1 MYSGLAQTEEAPAL
15 LTVAGAVANPEDGGL
30 DSSTGNDMQLED
42 KVVMITGGS
51 EGLGAALARRV
62 TEEGAAVS
70 ICARSKAPLEQVC
83 REIEAEG
90 GRCLAAVADVTDPD
104 AIARWLELTSAELGP
119 IDAFVNNASLLG
131 DRDAIEEYDLD
142 TWRTVIEVNLTGAFI
157 CAKAAVPY
165 LRETRGSL
173 VHVSSG
179 VGDHGRPYWGAYCAS
194 KNGLE
199 ALSEMMAGELAEDGV
214 RVNAVDPGSM
224 RTDMRAAAYP
234 SEDPDT
240 LPEPYEVTDVFVY
253 LASDRSR
260 EISGH
265 RFKAK
270 EFEVSV
276 R

>member
-1 MYSGLAQTEEAPAL
+1 
-15 LTVAGAVANPEDGGL
+15 
-30 DSSTGNDMQLED
+30 MQLED
-42 KVVMITGGS
+42 NVAMITGGS
-51 EGLGAALARRV
+51 AGLGAALARRFA
-62 TEEGAAVS
+62 EEGAAVS
-70 ICARSKAPLEQVC
+70 ICARSKGALDEVC

-90 GRCLAAVADVTDPD
+90 SRCLAVVADVTNPD
-104 AIARWLELTSAELGP
+104 EVARWLKLTRTELGP

-131 DRDAIEEYDLD
+131 DRVAIEDYDLE
-142 TWRTVIEVNLTGAFI
+142 TWRAVIDVNLTGAFI

-165 LRETRGSL
+165 LRGTRGSL
-173 VHVSSG
+173 IHVSSG

-234 SEDPDT
+234 DEDPDT